1 MVVELGVGRSNHRI
15 DVGAGIDDQHRVH
28 PFVAAA
34 ACSQA
39 DDRRLAH
46 ARQLVQ
52 HLLHIFWEDVQPLGR
67 DDHFLLAA
75 ADEHLAV
82 GADLADV
89 AGVEPPVL
97 ERLRGFGGGV
107 EVALRDVLSPH
118 QDLAIV
124 GHLHLDAGDR
134 LANRAALR
142 AERMVERH
150 DRCGLGQP
158 VALDDRE
165 PEVAPPLLE
174 VAIERGGPDHERPEL
189 RAEQAMCI
197 TVMPPAAGDARHGTG
212 RAAAL
217 QPGRLYL
224 AGLFRRRRASQ
235 YMFAEHIEDLWDGDE
250 YRNPAA
256 LHLVG
261 DVAGVVAA
269 HEDHRTGQ
277 HRRNER
283 GHGLPEHV
291 AERQQVQEP
300 ERAERFRVLAVL
312 QHLAFDRDDVRKDV
326 PVRDHHA
333 LRLGRGAR
341 REDDLGDIVA
351 SDGHRRRQAGGR
363 PVEVVQRPRG
373 RLPKTANRRHV
384 LAEQHDASLD
394 DARDAQ
400 EEIGRRTVINRD
412 EHDAAEQA
420 SPEGHQPLGPVLAE
434 DHDLVALGEA
444 SLAQPC
450 GKRT

>member
-1 MVVELGVGRSNHRI
+1 MLEPLHAQPHEQPGERQDPGRQANPADEPGKPRAIPAGELHHLGWRGGAGLGPVLDEHLQVGHAAGGDEGTFVDACAERVLERYHQLDPFQRTEPQFFERRSRRDLVAPGILRDECADGVGAGGHEPRCAPRVRPVTNGGTFQLPSAVGARQFRLGPDQRAPDPLVVVELGIRRANHRI

-34 ACSQA
+34 ACPQA

-52 HLLHIFWEDVQPLGR
+52 HLLHILGEDVQPLGR
-67 DDHFLLAA
+67 DDHFFLAA
-75 ADEHLAV
+75 ADEQLAV

-89 AGVEPPVL
+89 AGVEPAVL

-197 TVMPPAAGDARHGTG
+197 TVMPPAASDARHGTG

-217 QPGRLYL
+217 QPRRLHL
-224 AGLFRRRRASQ
+224 AGLFRRRRASH
-235 YMFAEHIEDLWDGDE
+235 YMFAEHIEDLGDGDE
-250 YRNPAA
+250 HRNPAA

-269 HEDHRTGQ
+269 HEDHR
-277 HRRNER
+277 
-283 GHGLPEHV
+283 
-291 AERQQVQEP
+291 A
-300 ERAERFRVLAVL
+300 
-312 QHLAFDRDDVRKDV
+312 
-326 PVRDHHA
+326 
-333 LRLGRGAR
+333 
-341 REDDLGDIVA
+341 
-351 SDGHRRRQAGGR
+351 
-363 PVEVVQRPRG
+363 
-373 RLPKTANRRHV
+373 
-384 LAEQHDASLD
+384 
-394 DARDAQ
+394 
-400 EEIGRRTVINRD
+400 
-412 EHDAAEQA
+412 
-420 SPEGHQPLGPVLAE
+420 
-434 DHDLVALGEA
+434 
-444 SLAQPC
+444 
-450 GKRT
+450 